1 MIDFSVLVSQLIQL
15 FCIMGLGYLAFKTK
29 ILNETV
35 NKHMSSFVLQITMP
49 FMILDA
55 VLKLDESAKP
65 SGSIIA
71 VLFIASALFYIIM
84 PIIAFVLVKF
94 LSVTIN
100 IKKHRQGLYMFMLV
114 FANVGFMG
122 FPILQAACG
131 ENGDLA
137 VFYAAILNVF
147 FNLGSFTYGII
158 MIGYGT
164 ESKAKFSWKKFI
176 TPGMFSSFSAIAIY
190 ALGIHYP
197 KEGTNMLGDV
207 LHGIFSTVGGLTPAL
222 AMILVGSTLATVK
235 LKEVFNYWRLYVFV
249 GIKQV
254 ILPII
259 FYPIFRLLIKDDLL
273 STVLFIE
280 FLMPI
285 ANSALIFANQYDLD
299 DKFTS
304 KAIFISTLFSLVTI
318 PGMLYITSLMP
329 F

>member
-1 MIDFSVLVSQLIQL
+1 MIDLSVLISQLIQL
-15 FCIMGLGYLAFKTK
+15 FCIMAIGYVAFKAK
-29 ILNETV
+29 IFNETV
-35 NKHMSSFVLQITMP
+35 NKHMSSFVIQITMP
-49 FMILDA
+49 IMIIDA
-55 VLKLDESAKP
+55 VLKLDESSKP

-71 VLFIASALFYIIM
+71 VLFIASALFYIVM
-84 PIIAFVLVKF
+84 PFIAFVLVKF
-94 LSVTIN
+94 LSVTIK
-100 IKKHRQGLYMFMLV
+100 IKKYRQGLYMFMMV

-122 FPILQAACG
+122 FPILKAACG

-147 FNLGSFTYGII
+147 FNLASFTYGIV

-164 ESKAKFSWKKFI
+164 ESSAKITWKKFI
-176 TPGMFSSFSAIAIY
+176 TPGMFSSFLAIILY
-190 ALGIHYP
+190 AVGAHYP
-197 KEGTNMLGDV
+197 AEGANVVGDV
-207 LHGIFSTVGGLTPAL
+207 LHGILGTIGGLTPPL

-235 LKEVFNYWRLYVFV
+235 LREVFNYWRLYVFV
-249 GIKQV
+249 GLKQIV
-254 ILPII
+254 LPLL

-299 DKFTS
+299 DKFAS
-304 KAIFISTLFSLVTI
+304 KAIFISTLFSLITI
-318 PGMLYITSLMP
+318 PGMLYLTSLLP